1 MLLYLLLG
9 PSGGGLL
16 QWPVPAVVDEV
27 RIGDGQLFIV
37 TK

>member
-1 MLLYLLLG
+1 MG

-27 RIGDGQLFIV
+27 RVGEGQLTI
-37 TK
+37 TTR